1 MLSASAPATF
11 PTPSELKLV
20 SGEARPAS
28 ARHVGRS
35 SNATPF
41 HWPELDREEIMD
53 LAFVPA
59 VAAFGGSAS
68 GGLVAAISGW
78 ITQRRK
84 DHSRRALRAVSH
96 RQKLYKNFIEEASK
110 LYAEA
115 LTNDEAEI
123 PKLIGMYALIGRMK
137 IVSSDE
143 VNEAAE
149 RAARSIIQ
157 AYASPNKTFVE
168 LPDVLNEI
176 DPLRAFSD
184 ACRRELQGQATALRI

>member
-1 MLSASAPATF
+1 
-11 PTPSELKLV
+11 
-20 SGEARPAS
+20 
-28 ARHVGRS
+28 
-35 SNATPF
+35 
-41 HWPELDREEIMD
+41 MD
-53 LAFVPA
+53 LAYVPA
-59 VAAFGGSAS
+59 MAAFGGSAS

-78 ITQRRK
+78 VSQRRK

-96 RQKLYKNFIEEASK
+96 RQKLYKNFIEEASR

-168 LPDVLNEI
+168 LPDLLDEI

>member
-1 MLSASAPATF
+1 
-11 PTPSELKLV
+11 
-20 SGEARPAS
+20 
-28 ARHVGRS
+28 
-35 SNATPF
+35 
-41 HWPELDREEIMD
+41 MD
-53 LAFVPA
+53 LAYVPA

-68 GGLVAAISGW
+68 GGLAAAIAGW

-96 RQKLYKNFIEEASK
+96 RQKLYKNFIEEASR
-110 LYAEA
+110 LYADA
-115 LTNDEAEI
+115 LTSDVAEI

-157 AYASPNKTFVE
+157 AYCCPNKTFVE
-168 LPDVLNEI
+168 LPELLEEI
-176 DPLRAFSD
+176 DPLRDFSD
-184 ACRRELQGQATALRI
+184 ACRRELLGTQPH

>member
-1 MLSASAPATF
+1 
-11 PTPSELKLV
+11 
-20 SGEARPAS
+20 
-28 ARHVGRS
+28 
-35 SNATPF
+35 
-41 HWPELDREEIMD
+41 MD

-68 GGLVAAISGW
+68 GGLVAAISSW
-78 ITQRRK
+78 ITQRRQ

-96 RQKLYKNFIEEASK
+96 RQKLYKNFIEEASR
-110 LYAEA
+110 LYADA
-115 LTNDEAEI
+115 LTSDAAEI
-123 PKLIGMYALIGRMK
+123 PKLIGIYALIGRMK

-157 AYASPNKTFVE
+157 AYCRPNKTFVE

-176 DPLRAFSD
+176 DPLRDFSN
-184 ACRRELQGQATALRI
+184 ACRRELQGTQLR